1 MFFIALRTYYNAE
14 SAYSWK
20 THSVVGV
27 KKCNVKKSESL
38 SGFHSPFFPIID
50 LSPFLA
56 LPLVPPTEQKCCGLF
71 LQYFLS
77 IFFGLLSI
85 KTSFQNVRNLLGMVS
100 LLQRWI
106 IVVGGFLNNCS
117 LTLQFSFENENEGNQ
132 SIFFWRQNNLILVL
146 FGELRLLSKIKSIFF
161 LRFQMKSN

>member
-1 MFFIALRTYYNAE
+1 MGVLAFVRNQEIKMVQRWACRVNWMNCKCSLLRTYYNAG

-106 IVVGGFLNNCS
+106 IVVWAVF
-117 LTLQFSFENENEGNQ
+117 
-132 SIFFWRQNNLILVL
+132 
-146 FGELRLLSKIKSIFF
+146 
-161 LRFQMKSN
+161 